1 MKAARKSQ
9 PSVHPEEILPMAG
22 ASMRAQFVVSR
33 TMGKTR
39 ASTPEKFYG
48 FKASDVIEMHFHKR
62 GFGGGVWYRL
72 KDGRVIDA
80 QGRRSRRTRSWYS
93 ARAH

>member
-9 PSVHPEEILPMAG
+9 PSFPAEEILPMAD

-39 ASTPEKFYG
+39 AATPEEFFG
-48 FKASDVIEMHFHKR
+48 FKAADVIDLHFHKR

-80 QGRRSRRTRSWYS
+80 QGRRSRRARSWYS